1 MVSLIAVAAIVLAV
15 QSANPRITGLYHDD
29 GVYLATARSLAETA
43 SYRLIDVPGSP
54 RQTKY
59 PPIYPLLL
67 AAAWKLAPAF
77 PQNLPLLKSVNALL
91 LGAVV
96 LLTYAWLTRLH
107 GLGPAVRVTLVLLV
121 ATAPGLFW
129 LTDLVLSEL
138 AFVAL
143 LLVVIVSDPTDA
155 DDSPVLRFVLAGL
168 CAGLAALTRSA
179 GLAVCLGLIW
189 HVWARRGWQ
198 RAMWAASGTLVV
210 VPWAIAMLEAP
221 PAHNELIAY
230 YTLYEAPAWSH
241 LTGDPGL
248 TTRILLTNAELFMR
262 AAPMVFGLITPLL
275 ALVSVAVMAFGALD
289 RRVRG
294 SMALALRLLALY
306 ALTILGHPYPM
317 QRYLVPFVPLMYVL
331 MGVGWTR
338 LAGRLSMP
346 RLTIAPLL
354 LLLAFNVSWLLHYRS
369 VTRTGVH
376 AEFGRALPFEWSGFS
391 DTAAWIRK
399 NTPGSAVVASPY
411 DSLYFLYTG
420 RQAVRPWL
428 HQPER
433 YAVGYGLASPMPAGN
448 RFAADLRELGVTY
461 LVIDPLLSGR
471 ESDYGAASLRSV
483 LEAEPDMWRE
493 AYRTPDNTHVV
504 YVRSGQSR

>member
-1 MVSLIAVAAIVLAV
+1 MSLIALAAIVLAV
-15 QSANPRITGLYHDD
+15 ESANPRITGLYHDD
-29 GVYLATARSLAETA
+29 GVYLATAQSLAETA

-67 AAAWKLAPAF
+67 ATAWKVAPAF
-77 PQNLPLLKSVNALL
+77 PQNLLLLKSVNALL
-91 LGAVV
+91 LGAIV

-107 GLGPAVRVTLVLLV
+107 GLSPTVRVTLVLLV

-129 LTDLVLSEL
+129 LTDLILSEL

-143 LLVVIVSDPTDA
+143 LLLVIVSDPTDA
-155 DDSPVLRFVLAGL
+155 DDSRIPRFVVAGL

-179 GLAVCLGLIW
+179 GLAVCLGLVW

-198 RAMWAASGTLVV
+198 RAMWAAAGALVV
-210 VPWAIAMLEAP
+210 LVPWGIALLQAP

-230 YTLYEAPAWSH
+230 YTAYEPPAWSH
-241 LTGDPGL
+241 LVGDPGL
-248 TTRILLTNAELFMR
+248 MSRILLTNAGLFMR
-262 AAPMVFGLITPLL
+262 AAPMVFGLITPLVAVVFL
-275 ALVSVAVMAFGALD
+275 AVMAFGAFD
-289 RRVRG
+289 RRLRG
-294 SMALALRLLALY
+294 PMALAARLLGLY
-306 ALTILGHPYPM
+306 ALIVLAHPYPM
-317 QRYLVPFVPLMYVL
+317 QRYLVPLVPFAYVL
-331 MGVGWTR
+331 MGIGWTR
-338 LAGRLSMP
+338 LAARMSMP

-354 LLLAFNVSWLLHYRS
+354 LLLAFNVSWLIHYRS
-369 VTRTGVH
+369 LTRTGVH
-376 AEFGRALPFEWSGFS
+376 GEFGRALPFDWSGFS
-391 DTAAWIRK
+391 ETTAWIRDH
-399 NTPGSAVVASPY
+399 TPGSAVVASCY

-433 YAVGYGLASPMPAGN
+433 YTVGYGLTSPMPDGH
-448 RFAADLRELGVTY
+448 RLDVDLRELGVTY

-483 LEAEPDMWRE
+483 LEAAPGTWRE
-493 AYRTPDNTHVV
+493 VYRTPDNAHIV
-504 YVRSGQSR
+504 YVRGGQSR